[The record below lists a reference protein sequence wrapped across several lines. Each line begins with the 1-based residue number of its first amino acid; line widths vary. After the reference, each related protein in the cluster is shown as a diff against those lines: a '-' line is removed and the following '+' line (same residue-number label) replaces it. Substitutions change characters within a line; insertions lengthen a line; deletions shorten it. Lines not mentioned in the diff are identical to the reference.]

1 MSTEN
6 LPQSPEQSPE
16 QPPRK
21 PRVAV
26 VFGGRSSEHGISVVT
41 AGAVL
46 GAIDRT
52 KYDVLPIGI
61 TRDGRWALTA
71 DEPERMAITDRRTPD
86 VDELAESTEGGVV
99 LPVDPANREV
109 VYSEPGSVPKAL
121 GEVDVVFPVLH
132 GPYGEDGTLQ
142 GLLELSGVPYVG
154 SGVLASAVGQD
165 KEYMKAV
172 FTSYGLKVGP
182 YVVIRP
188 REWEQDRSGARAK
201 IVDFAGE
208 HGWPLFVKPARAGSS
223 IGITKVDDLAGL
235 DEAIEE
241 ARRHDPKIL
250 VEAALRGREIECGV
264 LEFED
269 GPRASVPAEIPPPSE
284 HAYYDFEAKYI
295 DSTPGIV
302 PAPLTDE
309 QTAEVRRLAVEAF
322 DAASC
327 EGLVR
332 ADFFLT
338 EDDEFVIN
346 EINTM
351 PGFTPISMYP
361 QMWQA
366 TGVGYP
372 GGGAGRARAP
382 RRRPGGL
389 RCRSRPRPPRR
400 RPPRGPPSRSMIS
413 GFPSPPPAGGSVRS
427 AFRHNSVTDA
437 PGPGSAGTAADSPSS
452 AEGQPATE
460 IDRRD
465 RAGEGLEMNDRT
477 GQGAGDAV
485 HLLDLGDHHATQLVD
500 GVGLGA
506 DDDVIGSCHVLGL
519 DHSRDLADRL
529 GDGRRLADLRL
540 DQDVRLYHGTSRAAT
555 RIMWGKGTPRYR
567 VAAPRGETRGGRAVR
582 AGVPR

>member
-1 MSTEN
+1 MSTQN
-6 LPQSPEQSPE
+6 LPQSPE

-46 GAIDRT
+46 KAIDRT

-61 TRDGRWALTA
+61 TRGGRWALTA
-71 DEPERMAITDRRTPD
+71 DEPDRMAIVDRRQPS
-86 VDELAESTEGGVV
+86 VDQLTDAAEGAVV
-99 LPVDPANREV
+99 LPLDPAHREV

-165 KEYMKAV
+165 KEYMKRV
-172 FTSYGLKVGP
+172 FTSFGLKVGP

-188 REWEQDRSGARAK
+188 REWENDESAARER

-223 IGITKVDDLAGL
+223 IGITKVDDLAAL
-235 DEAIEE
+235 DEAIAE
-241 ARRHDPKIL
+241 AQRHDPKIL
-250 VEAALRGREIECGV
+250 VEATLRGREIECGV

-269 GPRASVPAEIPPPSE
+269 GPRASVPAEIPPPDA

-295 DSTPGIV
+295 DSTPGMV
-302 PAPLTDE
+302 PAPLTGE
-309 QTAEVRRLAVEAF
+309 ETAEVRRLAVEAF
-322 DAASC
+322 EAAGC

-338 EDDEFVIN
+338 EDGGFVIN

-361 QMWQA
+361 KMWEA
-366 TGVGYP
+366 TGVEYP
-372 GGGAGRARAP
+372 ELVDRLVQAAL
-382 RRRPGGL
+382 RRRTGL
-389 RCRSRPRPPRR
+389 R
-400 RPPRGPPSRSMIS
+400 
-413 GFPSPPPAGGSVRS
+413 
-427 AFRHNSVTDA
+427 
-437 PGPGSAGTAADSPSS
+437 
-452 AEGQPATE
+452 
-460 IDRRD
+460 
-465 RAGEGLEMNDRT
+465 
-477 GQGAGDAV
+477 
-485 HLLDLGDHHATQLVD
+485 
-500 GVGLGA
+500 
-506 DDDVIGSCHVLGL
+506 
-519 DHSRDLADRL
+519 
-529 GDGRRLADLRL
+529 
-540 DQDVRLYHGTSRAAT
+540 
-555 RIMWGKGTPRYR
+555 
-567 VAAPRGETRGGRAVR
+567 
-582 AGVPR
+582 

>member
-6 LPQSPEQSPE
+6 LPQSPEQPA
-16 QPPRK
+16 RK

-26 VFGGRSSEHGISVVT
+26 VFGGRSSEHGISMVT

-46 GAIDRT
+46 SAIDRT

-61 TRDGRWALTA
+61 TREGRWVLTA
-71 DEPERMAITDRRTPD
+71 DEPERMAITERRTPEVAD
-86 VDELAESTEGGVV
+86 LAESAEGGVV

-165 KEYMKAV
+165 KDYMKRV
-172 FTSYGLKVGP
+172 FASFGLAVGP
-182 YVVIRP
+182 YLVIRP
-188 REWEQDRSGARAK
+188 REWQQEESAARK
-201 IVDFAGE
+201 RIVDFAGE

-223 IGITKVDDLAGL
+223 IGITKVDDLSGL
-235 DEAIEE
+235 DEAIAE
-241 ARRHDPKIL
+241 AQSHDPKIL
-250 VEAALRGREIECGV
+250 IEAAVRGREIEVGV

-284 HAYYDFEAKYI
+284 HAYYDFDAKYI

-302 PAPLTDE
+302 PAPLTPE
-309 QTAEVRRLAVEAF
+309 ETAEVQKLAVDAF
-322 DAASC
+322 EAASC

-338 EDDEFVIN
+338 EDGGFVIN

-366 TGVGYP
+366 TGVTYP
-372 GGGAGRARAP
+372 DLIDRLLQAALNRST
-382 RRRPGGL
+382 GL
-389 RCRSRPRPPRR
+389 R
-400 RPPRGPPSRSMIS
+400 
-413 GFPSPPPAGGSVRS
+413 
-427 AFRHNSVTDA
+427 
-437 PGPGSAGTAADSPSS
+437 
-452 AEGQPATE
+452 
-460 IDRRD
+460 
-465 RAGEGLEMNDRT
+465 
-477 GQGAGDAV
+477 
-485 HLLDLGDHHATQLVD
+485 
-500 GVGLGA
+500 
-506 DDDVIGSCHVLGL
+506 
-519 DHSRDLADRL
+519 
-529 GDGRRLADLRL
+529 
-540 DQDVRLYHGTSRAAT
+540 
-555 RIMWGKGTPRYR
+555 
-567 VAAPRGETRGGRAVR
+567 
-582 AGVPR
+582 